1 MVRKKLRIIIPVCY
15 AILMIVVV
23 LSVWN
28 WQSSIRRG
36 GESPLYRNL
45 MDYPAYVRRGFDRSG
60 IGTVPAA
67 GSAQWRRFNG
77 PPLRI
82 MNSSLPDLP
91 RRIPFSVKGRV
102 AEEFTILIAFE
113 IDRAALGI
121 LQGEPSIVPGLFFA
135 CIGDNW
141 EVYLNGT
148 LLRTEMHLS
157 AEGKIMTHRTWRDV
171 HFPIDKGL
179 LTEGANVLA
188 LRIVGDPAYDGTGLY
203 YTAPNYLDNYTII
216 EKRQRNPLITALC
229 GIFGFT
235 GVYHLLMFALIKRR
249 REFFNLYYGLFS
261 VLLCVYTLARNNTIY
276 QLIHN
281 SNITVRLEYAALFM
295 AIPMMGLFVE
305 FLLRQKITRSNWV
318 YTAFC
323 FCLSVSQIFFSN
335 QYGDDALQFWSLS
348 TMAYFLYI
356 FIADILYCYIWGR
369 RKRRT
374 ENTADS
380 AGMAGGAVINIVISV
395 MINHACGTVDVLDV
409 LFFHQALNLFQYSVF
424 VVNIGIAITLSDW
437 FSSLYNRLDES
448 HKTLEAAVQE
458 RTLELEKQTAI
469 AVKAS
474 RAKSEFLATMSHE
487 IRTPLNAIIGLSEIE
502 LQGNPPRESRTNL
515 EHIYHSGSSLLGI
528 VNNILDISKIEAG
541 SFELVPVEYETS
553 LFISDTVNI
562 NKVRIGSRPIVFVL
576 EMGGDFPRKLLGDE
590 VRVKRIL
597 NNILSNAI
605 KYTRQGSVTLSIG
618 WENRGGTALIRFV
631 VRDTGIGIR
640 PEDMEKLF
648 SDYTQLDSKANR
660 KIEGTGL
667 GLAIT
672 RKLVEMMG
680 GTINVESEYG
690 KGSVFTVELVQG
702 IADAQAIGEETVES
716 LRSFRYVHEGKN
728 RAIVR
733 AWMPYGK
740 VLVVDD
746 MPVNLQVARGLLA
759 PYGLR
764 VDTAGSGREAIAL
777 LQKTDTPYDLVFMD
791 HMMPEMDGI
800 EAVRIIREW
809 ENAAP
814 DIRAP
819 CGQVPIIALTANA
832 LIGIKGM
839 FLSNGFSGYI
849 SKPID
854 SVELDTALNKWVR
867 DKQSAEILR
876 RAEAEKAARQDTE
889 KHAARLPE
897 TAVVEGLDL
906 ARGREQ
912 YGSDEAYIPILH
924 AYLVHTKPVLEKIR
938 NPARDSLAE
947 YTVLVHGLKGSSYG
961 ICAAGIGGKAAE
973 LEAAARRGDYER
985 IMADNAAFI
994 AAVESLLGE
1003 LQALLRDTEDRA
1015 AAKPKAPAPDSAL
1028 LARLRDEAKRYRA
1041 GAMEETL
1048 NKLEAYEY
1056 EQGGELVA
1064 WLRTQMDNLEY
1075 DAIQQKLEV
1084 PGVPE
1089 RPVAADA
1096 GMAV

>member
-1 MVRKKLRIIIPVCY
+1 
-15 AILMIVVV
+15 
-23 LSVWN
+23 
-28 WQSSIRRG
+28 
-36 GESPLYRNL
+36 
-45 MDYPAYVRRGFDRSG
+45 
-60 IGTVPAA
+60 
-67 GSAQWRRFNG
+67 
-77 PPLRI
+77 
-82 MNSSLPDLP
+82 
-91 RRIPFSVKGRV
+91 
-102 AEEFTILIAFE
+102 
-113 IDRAALGI
+113 
-121 LQGEPSIVPGLFFA
+121 
-135 CIGDNW
+135 
-141 EVYLNGT
+141 
-148 LLRTEMHLS
+148 
-157 AEGKIMTHRTWRDV
+157 
-171 HFPIDKGL
+171 
-179 LTEGANVLA
+179 
-188 LRIVGDPAYDGTGLY
+188 
-203 YTAPNYLDNYTII
+203 
-216 EKRQRNPLITALC
+216 
-229 GIFGFT
+229 
-235 GVYHLLMFALIKRR
+235 
-249 REFFNLYYGLFS
+249 
-261 VLLCVYTLARNNTIY
+261 
-276 QLIHN
+276 
-281 SNITVRLEYAALFM
+281 M

-305 FLLRQKITRSNWV
+305 FLLRRKITRGNWA

-323 FCLSVSQIFFSN
+323 FLLSVTQIFFSN
-335 QYGDDALQFWSLS
+335 QYGDDVLQLWSIS
-348 TMAYFLYI
+348 SMCYFLYI
-356 FIADILYCYIWGR
+356 FIADILLCYVWGR
-369 RKRRT
+369 RKNRIKSDDGSS
-374 ENTADS
+374 E
-380 AGMAGGAVINIVISV
+380 MASGAVINIVISV

-409 LFFHQALNLFQYSVF
+409 LFFHQSLNLFQYSVF
-424 VVNIGIAITLSDW
+424 VVNVGIAITLSDW

-448 HKTLEAAVQE
+448 HKTLETAVQE

-502 LQGNPPRESRTNL
+502 LQGSPPRESRTNL
-515 EHIYHSGSSLLGI
+515 EHIYQSGSSLLGI

-576 EMGGDFPRKLLGDE
+576 ELNGDFPRKLLGDE
-590 VRVKRIL
+590 VRVKSIL

-618 WENRGGTALIRFV
+618 WENRDGSALIRFV
-631 VRDTGIGIR
+631 MRDTGIGIR

-672 RKLVEMMG
+672 LKLVEMMG
-680 GTINVESEYG
+680 GTISVESEYG
-690 KGSVFTVELVQG
+690 TGSVFTVELVQG
-702 IADAQAIGEETVES
+702 IADAQPIGAETAES
-716 LRSFRYVHEGKN
+716 LRTFRYVHEGKN

-746 MPVNLQVARGLLA
+746 MPVNLQVARGLLV

-777 LQKTDTPYDLVFMD
+777 LQKTNTPYDLVFMD

-814 DIRAP
+814 AQRR
-819 CGQVPIIALTANA
+819 QVPIIALTANA

-839 FLSNGFSGYI
+839 FLANGFNGYI

-854 SVELDTALNKWVR
+854 SIELDTALNNWVR

-876 RAEAEKAARQDTE
+876 RAEAEKAAWPGTGE
-889 KHAARLPE
+889 HAARLPE

-912 YGSDEAYIPILH
+912 YGSDEVYIPILH
-924 AYLVHTKPVLEKIR
+924 AYLIHTKPALEKIR

-947 YTVLVHGLKGSSYG
+947 YTVLIHGLKGSSYG

-985 IMADNAAFI
+985 VMADNAAFI

-1003 LQALLRDTEDRA
+1003 LQTLLRDLEDRA
-1015 AAKPKAPAPDSAL
+1015 AVKPKAPAPDSAL

-1064 WLRTQMDNLEY
+1064 WLRDQMNNLEY
-1075 DAIQQKLEV
+1075 DAIREKLEV
-1084 PGVPE
+1084 PGVLA
-1089 RPVAADA
+1089 RPTGADT
-1096 GMAV
+1096 GPAV